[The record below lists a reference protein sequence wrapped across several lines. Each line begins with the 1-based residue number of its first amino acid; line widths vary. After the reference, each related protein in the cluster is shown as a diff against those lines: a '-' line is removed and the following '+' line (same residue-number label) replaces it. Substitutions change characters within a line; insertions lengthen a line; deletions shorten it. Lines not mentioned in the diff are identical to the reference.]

1 MFLNHNCSSL
11 WGGAVEKK
19 LPANARDVG
28 SIPGS
33 ESSTGVGNSNSLQ
46 YSCLENSMDR
56 ETQCAI
62 YMNLVSMGSQ
72 RVGYDWAQHRSSS
85 RTVTIKKFEN
95 ISLIRMWANG
105 HSHTLVIVL
114 YLDTASVESNLAIV
128 KNYKYAHL
136 LIQKFLF

>member
-19 LPANARDVG
+19 RPANARDVG

-56 ETQCAI
+56 GAWMLEMTKHKVL
-62 YMNLVSMGSQ
+62 NLSLKFCLHPRRKHSL
-72 RVGYDWAQHRSSS
+72 YDHLKL
-85 RTVTIKKFEN
+85 TNCIEG
-95 ISLIRMWANG
+95 I
-105 HSHTLVIVL
+105 HSF
-114 YLDTASVESNLAIV
+114 
-128 KNYKYAHL
+128 NYD
-136 LIQKFLF
+136 LFIHCRQADDR